1 MSEGLVPAVLIL
13 MEQDL
18 RDMKYESDSI
28 KLIGRIV
35 LPRTMPELKEPIVTL
50 EQVEIHAIH
59 FTSLDLEV
67 KIKVQNSNPVSAT
80 LRGLPFTI
88 YFHEGEREKEI
99 ASGNA
104 AGVEIP
110 ANGATDIIVPVTSY
124 DVALLEALVTIVEK
138 GGIRLEIRGNAVID
152 HILGWTLPIAETIDL
167 TEKQVLDAF
176 EGKSAGK

>member
-67 KIKVQNSNPVSAT
+67 KIKVPEFQSRQRNP
-80 LRGLPFTI
+80 
-88 YFHEGEREKEI
+88 EE
-99 ASGNA
+99 A
-104 AGVEIP
+104 AVYHLF
-110 ANGATDIIVPVTSY
+110 S
-124 DVALLEALVTIVEK
+124 
-138 GGIRLEIRGNAVID
+138 
-152 HILGWTLPIAETIDL
+152 
-167 TEKQVLDAF
+167 
-176 EGKSAGK
+176 